1 MTEYCQKIFR
11 SYLEKLP
18 EYTPPS
24 PTKQSLLELTMLKPS
39 ITSVELHSHGN
50 ELAIVA
56 EGSNLWFCYQ
66 ISIGSHTIQTPAHE
80 LSGTSI
86 QFNIQREESKIE
98 ITEEKVGV
106 SVYSHFSK
114 KPLSYTVPVH
124 RKVSGTCALSRENRS
139 GKQNTDYEATI

>member
-1 MTEYCQKIFR
+1 MAEYCQKVFR
-11 SYLEKLP
+11 SYLEKFP

-24 PTKQSLLELTMLKPS
+24 PSKQSPVELAMLKPS

-66 ISIGSHTIQTPAHE
+66 ISIGGHTIQTPAHK

-86 QFNIQREESKIE
+86 QFNIQREESKIKVV
-98 ITEEKVGV
+98 EEKVDV
-106 SVYSHFSK
+106 VVYSHFSK
-114 KPLSYTVPVH
+114 KPISNVVSVL
-124 RKVSGTCALSRENRS
+124 RKVSYFNKCSNELLCLS
-139 GKQNTDYEATI
+139 

>member
-1 MTEYCQKIFR
+1 MAEYCQKIFR
-11 SYLEKLP
+11 SFLEKIP

-24 PTKQSLLELTMLKPS
+24 PSKQSPVELTMLKPS

-56 EGSNLWFCYQ
+56 EGNNLWFCYQ
-66 ISIGSHTIQTPAHE
+66 ISIGGHTIQTPAHE

-98 ITEEKVGV
+98 VEEEKVV
-106 SVYSHFSK
+106 VVVYSHFSK
-114 KPLSYTVPVH
+114 KPLSGSIPVLQ
-124 RKVSGTCALSRENRS
+124 KVSELSALSISQAN
-139 GKQNTDYEATI
+139 

>member
-1 MTEYCQKIFR
+1 MAEYCQKIFR
-11 SYLEKLP
+11 SFLEKFP

-24 PTKQSLLELTMLKPS
+24 PAKQPHVELTMLKPS

-50 ELAIVA
+50 ELAIVV

-98 ITEEKVGV
+98 VVEEKVGIV
-106 SVYSHFSK
+106 VYSHFSK
-114 KPLSYTVPVH
+114 KPLNYTVPVH
-124 RKVSGTCALSRENRS
+124 WKVSGTCALSTS
-139 GKQNTDYEATI
+139 QTIQLRHGSLELN

>member
-1 MTEYCQKIFR
+1 MAKYCQKIFQ
-11 SYLEKLP
+11 SFLEKLP

-24 PTKQSLLELTMLKPS
+24 HPKQSPVELTMLKPS

-56 EGSNLWFCYQ
+56 EGNNLWFCYQ
-66 ISIGSHTIQTPAHE
+66 ISIGGHIIQTPAHE

-86 QFNIQREESKIE
+86 QFNIQREKSKIKVV
-98 ITEEKVGV
+98 EEKVGV

-114 KPLSYTVPVH
+114 KPLSNSVPVL
-124 RKVSGTCALSRENRS
+124 RKVSKLVLYPFLNVAPLWYS
-139 GKQNTDYEATI
+139 Q